1 MAAFGKYDH
10 GMVIYLILD
19 DQRRVIVLRV
29 LWAG

>member
-1 MAAFGKYDH
+1 MSSAKHDQ
-10 GMVIYLILD
+10 GMVIYLILN